1 MLSRWALSNSRRRKQ
16 RTVLWKH
23 GPLLACIMQHACR
36 LQRGGSGKEEKEG
49 EKHPISVLLV
59 VRAWFAP
66 ACFTHA
72 LTFARSRCY
81 LEVRT
86 RTYREECTHIK
97 NIDSTARM
105 RQKYCPSQARGKAAL
120 RAALSICE
128 HICAETCPSSSK
140 EEDRGAERPS
150 TLLRA
155 FYEWLAVLEKKEPMN
170 SISSLPALC
179 LQQSTLRSLCSC
191 AI

>member
-1 MLSRWALSNSRRRKQ
+1 METRPTACVHNATCVQIAARRIGEGGKGRRKASDIC
-16 RTVLWKH
+16 TVSSKS
-23 GPLLACIMQHACR
+23 R
-36 LQRGGSGKEEKEG
+36 
-49 EKHPISVLLV
+49 
-59 VRAWFAP
+59 FAP

-97 NIDSTARM
+97 NIDSTART

-120 RAALSICE
+120 RGASSICE

-170 SISSLPALC
+170 SVSSLPALC